1 MTQQLQPA
9 AAPRLFI
16 SCDVASRDVDAG
28 DSPIVIGRDSDADLR
43 INHPMISRTHVRVE
57 ADSDG
62 HWTLTDRGSRNGV
75 FIDGLRR
82 ESAVIDHGM
91 AIKLGDPADGI
102 EVRFA
107 FAAPDRGDATEN
119 LGTAHHSAV
128 ADDDDDDDSADGDE
142 GTTDPAIAAAGAAVR
157 DRRKELGISQRSWAA
172 SGIINASAL
181 IQFEKGRSW
190 PRTSTREKLE
200 DELRLPRGTIEGIRK
215 SYWTNADPDGVTTTL
230 TDTSGETVLVQ
241 AIATGVASIE
251 AGIASLPSPQ
261 DPDFATRAA
270 SLNANLTQ
278 LEKLAGKAAL
288 EPQVTPTAAL
298 TLSKIRR
305 LSGQL
310 VALVAQSPTATLG
323 QRLRAA
329 RRRADLTEAE
339 TAAAAQVTAATIEAI
354 EAGENVPAET
364 AAKVAALIALLDQP

>member
-16 SCDVASRDVDAG
+16 TCDVASREVDAG
-28 DSPIVIGRDSDADLR
+28 DSPILIGRDPDAGLR

-75 FIDGLRR
+75 FIDGMRR
-82 ESAVIDHGM
+82 ESAVIDHDM
-91 AIKLGDPADGI
+91 TIKLGDPADGI

-107 FAAPDRGDATEN
+107 LAAVDRDGATQN
-119 LGTAHHSAV
+119 LGTAHHAAE
-128 ADDDDDDDSADGDE
+128 ADAEQAPTDDGE
-142 GTTDPAIAAAGAAVR
+142 GITDPAIAAAGAAVR
-157 DRRKELGISQRSWAA
+157 ERRKELNISQRSWAA
-172 SGIINASAL
+172 RGIINASTL

-190 PRTSTREKLE
+190 PRTSTQEKLE
-200 DELRLPRGTIEGIRK
+200 EELRWPRGTIDRIRK
-215 SYWTNADPDGVTTTL
+215 SYWSNADPDGVTTTL

-241 AIATGVASIE
+241 AIVTGVDSIE
-251 AGIASLPSPQ
+251 AGIASLPSPH
-261 DPDFATRAA
+261 DPDFTTRAA
-270 SLNANLTQ
+270 ALSANLTQ

-288 EPQVTPTAAL
+288 DPQATPTTAL

-305 LSGQL
+305 LNAQL

-329 RRRADLTEAE
+329 RRRADLNEAE
-339 TAAAAQVTAATIEAI
+339 TAAAAQVPAATIEAI
-354 EAGENVPAET
+354 EAGQHVPAET
-364 AAKVAALIALLDQP
+364 AAKVAALIALLDRQ